1 MERRS
6 PSSNIVID
14 RGDDGAFVE
23 FIGGELDG
31 EMLFFASLTAPT
43 SNPTS
48 SAEVYQPPGPRF
60 CELSVSAQ
68 QQSRATARVTLFE
81 LLNQT
86 QQHDFETTGTFW
98 EPFDTSSVIQLG
110 RMHHL
115 TERCATGEVES
126 QVLCV
131 VPRGPRGEM
140 PPEDEWT
147 NLLLLVRHAP
157 EQVRAIAN
165 VLSSS
170 PRQDHAV
177 FGSISA
183 TTAQLRRLVQH
194 RSAPTVAQAKAA
206 HELGVREWT
215 AGRHD
220 RAATWFRHSV
230 DLAHHEAIAPSA
242 FATACLSAIG
252 GPTPRAD
259 RVASIGPADAFD

>member
-1 MERRS
+1 MGVNTTRRDTCELAIERCEQ
-6 PSSNIVID
+6 
-14 RGDDGAFVE
+14 GAFVE

-31 EMLFFASLTAPT
+31 EMLFFASLTSPT
-43 SNPTS
+43 SDPTPS
-48 SAEVYQPPGPRF
+48 GVVYQPPGPRF

-68 QQSRATARVTLFE
+68 QQSRATARATLFE

-126 QVLCV
+126 QVLCI
-131 VPRGPRGEM
+131 VPSGPRGEM

-170 PRQDHAV
+170 PRHDHAV
-177 FGSISA
+177 FGPISA

-220 RAATWFRHSV
+220 LAATWFRHSI
-230 DLAHHEAIAPSA
+230 DLAHREAIAPSA
-242 FATACLSAIG
+242 FATACLSAT
-252 GPTPRAD
+252 TPR
-259 RVASIGPADAFD
+259 RPR